1 MATQPLIKVSCI
13 SKGEK
18 IGLTNYSDLVVF
30 DKDKTIVALRFGGY
44 PESVQAMSDIVVTG
58 CDLELQGAR
67 ETLKLNT
74 KGQKKYERRFSH
86 DGVYA
91 EGMHYLKDDVP
102 NTIMLGD
109 DESGGTKVAVKKNLY
124 FFCNNQDELFTE
136 LDRKLSIPLIPEFKD
151 YFISELQDRNILQRL
166 TVYSLGRK
174 FEAWHMKISEDEK
187 EVAEVL
193 EDGLKT
199 GKISIPGTQ
208 KGNLSVFNN
217 IGTFTQYLHEFGAMI
232 ADRIKKCFP
241 PRFNPAEETVAPEI
255 TEVNDCVR
263 AHAGYS
269 LFDAQLGAVEALK
282 RQLETDKMALLVA
295 ECGTGKTK
303 IGSAAL
309 YAYQHGNPKRK
320 VYNKAFNV
328 VICPSHITGKW
339 VREIHETIPNSY
351 AMHVTTMSEVDNLY
365 SYYLKENKS
374 VYCILSKETA
384 RNGYMREPSVI
395 WNPIKRGFVCPHC
408 GYVQEMDILTDE
420 GRYTVKADVGFFLNE
435 NNKNHKCQNK
445 KCGEV
450 LWSMVNTKDLAPSR
464 NEWVRIGSYGFIHRK
479 FAHQAHAACKSESA
493 ARKITEVVNNPDGVF
508 PAPGAFDRFPL
519 SSYIKKRIRKID
531 GLIVDE
537 LHQYSGESA
546 QGQAMA
552 ELAGI
557 SDKVIGMTATLVNG
571 YAKGIFYLL
580 FRLKSHLML
589 LDNQKYEV
597 SRDFCHQYG
606 VVEELYQVDNNTSSY
621 NSTSKATKRK
631 VREKFLPGISPIVY
645 SRFLLENAVFLSLA
659 DMGKELPDYEE
670 IPLFCELTD
679 EIRKEYER
687 LENEFKKIMTKN
699 KKIGNSILS
708 AYMNLLSAYPDQPYG
723 YDPIYN
729 PFRTVEE
736 EALIIPQDLG
746 TADVMQPKDD
756 KIIDLVERKI
766 ATGENVIIYTAWTR
780 LDSQDKLFKKLNE
793 KGIPTAILKPSV
805 ETTKREAWVE
815 KKLQSGIRVLITNPA
830 LVETGLD
837 LNAFTTLV
845 FYNIAYNL
853 YIFRQASRRSWRI
866 NQTAPRVE
874 VYMFYYKNTMQQRAL
889 RLMAS
894 KLSAAT
900 VIEGNISEEGLAAMS
915 DCEDMTTQL
924 AKELMSG
931 LKENVDEL
939 ADSFKKMAILGN
951 REEKKEE
958 TAPAAIE
965 SAPPPQTEIITTPAV
980 IVPLQP
986 NIQTT
991 KANGKN
997 YDTGQLS
1004 LFDLVA

>member
-1 MATQPLIKVSCI
+1 MATEPLIKVSCV

-18 IGLTNYSDLVVF
+18 IGITNYSDLVVF

-44 PESVQAMSDIVVTG
+44 PESVQAMSDIVITG

-67 ETLKLNT
+67 ETLLLNS
-74 KGQKKYERRFSH
+74 KGQKKYERRLSH
-86 DGVYA
+86 DGIYA

-109 DESGGTKVAVKKNLY
+109 DESDGTKVAVKKNLY
-124 FFCNNQDELFTE
+124 FFCKDKDELFAE
-136 LDRKLSIPLIPEFKD
+136 LNRKLSIPLIPEFKD
-151 YFISELQDRNILQRL
+151 YFISELQNRDILERL

-174 FEAWHMKISEDEK
+174 FEAWHMEISEDEK
-187 EVAEVL
+187 EVAAVL

-199 GKISIPGTQ
+199 GKISIPGTHN
-208 KGNLSVFNN
+208 GNNAVFEN
-217 IGTFTQYLHEFGAMI
+217 IVTFTQYLQEFGTMI
-232 ADRIKKCFP
+232 ADRIKRCFP
-241 PRFNPAEETVAPEI
+241 PRFNPAEETVSPEI
-255 TEVNDCVR
+255 SEVNDCVR

-269 LFDAQLGAVEALK
+269 LFDAQLGAAEALK

-309 YAYQHGNPKRK
+309 YAYQRGNPKRK

-339 VREIHETIPNSY
+339 VREIHETVPNSY
-351 AMHVTTMSEVDNLY
+351 AMHVTTMSEIDNLY

-384 RNGYMREPSVI
+384 RNGYMRKPSVV
-395 WNPIKRGFVCPHC
+395 WNPVKKGFVCPHC
-408 GYVQEMDILTDE
+408 GYVQEMDVLTED
-420 GRYTVKADVGFFLNE
+420 GRYTVKADAGFFLNE

-445 KCGEV
+445 NCGEI
-450 LWSMVNTKDLAPSR
+450 LWSMVNPDDLTPSR
-464 NEWVRIGSYGFIHRK
+464 NEWVRIGSYGFIHRR
-479 FAHQAHAACKSESA
+479 FASAAYNACKSESA
-493 ARKITEVVNNPDGVF
+493 AKKIAEVVNTPDGVF

-519 SSYIKKRIRKID
+519 SSYIKKRIQKID

-552 ELAGI
+552 ELAEI

-589 LDNQKYEV
+589 LDNQKYDG

-606 VVEELYQVDNNTSSY
+606 VVEELYQVENKSVVH
-621 NSTSKATKRK
+621 NSTSKAVKRK

-670 IPLFCELTD
+670 IPLFCNMTD
-679 EIRKEYER
+679 EIGEEYKR
-687 LENEFKKIMTKN
+687 LENEFKKIMTRN

-708 AYMNLLSAYPDQPYG
+708 SYMNLLSAYPDQPYG
-723 YDPIYN
+723 HDPIYN
-729 PFRTVEE
+729 PFRTIEQEV
-736 EALIIPQDLG
+736 LIIPKDLG
-746 TADVMQPKDD
+746 SADELQPKDNR
-756 KIIDLVERKI
+756 IIELIERKI
-766 ATGENVIIYTAWTR
+766 AAGENVIIYTAWTR
-780 LDSQDKLFKKLNE
+780 LDSQDKLFKALND
-793 KGIPTAILKPSV
+793 KGIPTAILKTHIEPI
-805 ETTKREAWVE
+805 KREDWVA
-815 KKLQSGIRVLITNPA
+815 KKLDQGIRVLITNPA

-837 LNAFTTLV
+837 LNAFTTLI

-866 NQTAPRVE
+866 NQTAPKVE

-931 LKENVDEL
+931 LKENVEEL

-951 REEKKEE
+951 REAKD
-958 TAPAAIE
+958 TTSVIA
-965 SAPPPQTEIITTPAV
+965 EISPTVQPEIVITPTV
-980 IVPLQP
+980 IVPLQQ
-986 NIQTT
+986 NIQTAKT
-991 KANGKN
+991 NGKN
-997 YDTGQLS
+997 YNTGQLS

>member
-208 KGNLSVFNN
+208 KGNLSIFKN

-269 LFDAQLGAVEALK
+269 LFDAQLGAAEALK

-384 RNGYMREPSVI
+384 RNGYMRKPSVI

-420 GRYTVKADVGFFLNE
+420 GRYTVKADAGFFLNE

-493 ARKITEVVNNPDGVF
+493 ARKIAEVVNNPDGVF

-589 LDNQKYEV
+589 LDNQKYEA

-723 YDPIYN
+723 HDPIYN

-756 KIIDLVERKI
+756 KIINLVERKI
-766 ATGENVIIYTAWTR
+766 AAGENVIIYTAWTR

-837 LNAFTTLV
+837 LNAFTTLI

-958 TAPAAIE
+958 TAPAAAE
-965 SAPPPQTEIITTPAV
+965 STPPPQTEIITTPAV

-997 YDTGQLS
+997 HDTGQLS

>member
-208 KGNLSVFNN
+208 KGNLSIFKN

-269 LFDAQLGAVEALK
+269 LFDAQLGAAEALK

-295 ECGTGKTK
+295 ECSTGKPK

-384 RNGYMREPSVI
+384 RNGYMRKPSVI

-420 GRYTVKADVGFFLNE
+420 GRYTVKADAGFFLNE

-493 ARKITEVVNNPDGVF
+493 ARKIAEVVNNPDGVF

-589 LDNQKYEV
+589 LDNQKYEA

-723 YDPIYN
+723 HDPIYN

-756 KIIDLVERKI
+756 KIINLVERKI
-766 ATGENVIIYTAWTR
+766 AAGENVIIYTAWTR

-958 TAPAAIE
+958 TVPAATE
-965 SAPPPQTEIITTPAV
+965 SAPPPQTEIVTTPAV

-997 YDTGQLS
+997 HDTGQLS